1 MGEQNTEIRIYVACL
16 AAYNNGRL
24 HGRWIDAEQDADTI
38 QSEIADMLAAS
49 PIPNAEEWAI
59 HDYEGFEG
67 APISEYEGVDSV
79 AEKAAFIARH
89 GLLAGKLLEHWSGDL
104 QDARRSIE
112 NHYIGAFPSLEDF
125 ARDMTEQSEDISDTI
140 APYIDYARMGRDMAL
155 GDVFTIDLGFEET
168 HIFWA
173 R

>member
-1 MGEQNTEIRIYVACL
+1 MGEQNTEIRIFVACL

-24 HGRWIDAEQDADTI
+24 HGRWIDAAQDADTI
-38 QSEIADMLAAS
+38 QSEIAAMLAAS

-112 NHYIGAFPSLEDF
+112 NHYIGAFPSLEGF
-125 ARDMTEQSEDISDTI
+125 ARDMTEQSVDISDTI

-173 R
+173 H